1 MKTVTKINFICVALI
16 FGLLLAACSSLPNN
30 VIISTKVFIGEFS
43 ENETNAFEKYSGKR
57 ITITGIIFEKAT
69 PKDNIPEKDFNY
81 LVFGE
86 YSKNGIGIQC
96 YFNEFVYST
105 VETGETVTVEGNF
118 REITYAGDLFKMI
131 VLGECK
137 IIK

>member
-1 MKTVTKINFICVALI
+1 MVLI
-16 FGLLLAACSSLPNN
+16 FGLLLVTCSSVPKEQENN
-30 VIISTKVFIGEFS
+30 AIVSAEAFIDEFS

-69 PKDNIPEKDFNY
+69 PKDNIPEIDFNY

-105 VETGETVTVEGNF
+105 VETGKTITVEGNF
-118 REITYAGDLFKMI
+118 REITYAGDVFKLI

-137 IIK
+137 IIE